1 MKIDIYKGPGG
12 INSHAYLNW
21 RYSKFANDEHI
32 MLDTMSESYF
42 NSSQILLDAIIND
55 NTDKKADSIIF
66 TILFSFNHYIE
77 LKIKAIINCFVY
89 LDKDNKRL
97 KEILQKEENGEQ
109 YFLPFPE
116 GHKISEMKSDLIKI
130 VKDSNLQTIEKT
142 EKRFKYLKSYM
153 DQLNKYQILKDSK
166 HLDFAR
172 YPMKIG
178 NDKYFYADTTENVT
192 ISLHNFKSISAKVE
206 QELSGLYNQL
216 LYVEELKD
224 QKEEYLKELKREI
237 ESEYRDQY

>member
-12 INSHAYLNW
+12 HNNHAYLNW
-21 RYSKFANDEHI
+21 RYSKFTKDEHT

-42 NSSQILLDAIIND
+42 DSSQILLDAAINN

-66 TILFSFNHYIE
+66 AILFSFNHYIE
-77 LKIKAIINCFVY
+77 LKIKAIINSYVY

-109 YFLPFPE
+109 YFVPFPK
-116 GHKISEMKSDLIKI
+116 GHNINELTCDLIKI
-130 VKDSNLQTIEKT
+130 LKDSNLPKIEKT
-142 EKRFKYLKSYM
+142 EKRFKYLKSYLS
-153 DQLNKYQILKDSK
+153 QLNKYQIFKDSK
-166 HLDFAR
+166 HLDFTR
-172 YPMKIG
+172 YPLNIKK
-178 NDKYFYADTTENVT
+178 DRYFYTETTDNIT
-192 ISLHNFKSISAKVE
+192 ISLYNFKVISTKIE
-206 QELSGLYNQL
+206 EELSMLYHQL
-216 LYVEELKD
+216 LYVEELKN